1 MVIET
6 QDQRIAAD
14 IDSLRERAS
23 DTRALYR
30 EVCALLF
37 FRYGITPTANRLYQY
52 VRKGSMNVPA
62 EVLSAFWKDLRER
75 ARVRIDHPGLPDS
88 LRLTAGE
95 LVQQL
100 WAQALAEANASFDAA
115 RDAAGQEAET
125 WRLRADAAEAARGAL
140 EQRLHG
146 TRERISEAER
156 DLAGARAQAAE
167 GSRQLAVLQGRMASM
182 GEMLHETSDET
193 RVMRLE
199 LAAAQRDAA
208 RAVGE
213 ANALRVQLALARRR
227 GARKPLGGVPPDP
240 DTGQEPLELD
250 PEPEP
255 DVPDPSEAAGE
266 AGSSDRTNDAQR
278 T

>member
-1 MVIET
+1 MAIDT
-6 QDQRIAAD
+6 QDQQIAAD
-14 IDSLRERAS
+14 VDSLRERAP

-75 ARVRIDHPGLPDS
+75 TRVRIDHPGLPDG
-88 LRLTAGE
+88 LRQTAGN

-115 RDAAGQEAET
+115 REAASLEAET
-125 WRLRADAAEAARGAL
+125 WRLRAAAAESTREAL
-140 EQRLHG
+140 EERLQN
-146 TRERISEAER
+146 TRERLSESER
-156 DLAGARAQAAE
+156 ELADARAQAAE
-167 GSRQLAVLQGRMASM
+167 GSRQLAALQGRMASM
-182 GEMLHETSDET
+182 SEMLHDTSDET
-193 RVMRLE
+193 RGMRVE

-213 ANALRVQLALARRR
+213 ANALRVQLALATRR
-227 GARKPLGGVPPDP
+227 GSRKPLGGVPPDP

-250 PEPEP
+250 PDSPGLP
-255 DVPDPSEAAGE
+255 SVPDPAGD
-266 AGSSDRTNDAQR
+266 ASSNDGTDDAQR